1 MNKADLMEAVNIQF
15 GLGAQGK
22 ASRKRLAAQAAV
34 NVFHDN
40 IGKMSPHDMLDE
52 VKYTMGVNFIVW
64 WLIRQFVWQVIVF
77 LYHKYYGDV

>member
-15 GLGAQGK
+15 GLGTKGK
-22 ASRKRLAAQAAV
+22 ASRKHLAAQATV